1 MSTSFQLNGKQV
13 TVDADPDMPLL
24 WVVREQLGLTG
35 TKFGCGIA
43 ACGAC
48 TMHVDGEATR
58 TCVLPVSAVDG
69 AAVRTIEGIAP
80 TDTPSAVQRAWLEH
94 QVPQCGYCQSGMIMA
109 VEALLDR
116 TPDPTDA
123 DINGAIT
130 NICRCGTYGRIR
142 AAVHAAAAL
151 RREG

>member
-1 MSTSFQLNGKQV
+1 MSTSFQLNGEQV
-13 TVDADPDMPLL
+13 TVDVNPDMPLL
-24 WVVREQLGLTG
+24 WVVRERIGLTG

-48 TMHVDGEATR
+48 TMHVDGVATR

-69 AAVRTIEGIAP
+69 TAVRTIEGVAP
-80 TDTPSAVQRAWLEH
+80 ADTPSAVQRAWLQH

-109 VEALLDR
+109 VEALLDE

-123 DINGAIT
+123 DIDNAIT
-130 NICRCGTYGRIR
+130 NICRCGTYDRIR
-142 AAVHAAAAL
+142 AAVHTAAAM
-151 RREG
+151 RREA